1 MLSDRRLQILAVAHV
16 TLGVVTSFLAPVEL
30 FSPFGLGHI
39 PIVPFLASALCQ
51 AFLLSFWVAASQ
63 AATWMRL
70 AGLVAGAVY
79 LEALVPAGLRREVM
93 GISTIT
99 IVVTTA
105 TLLVVRWLGVSCRR
119 QDDARQSARPGPD
132 GLRFSIRGLM
142 IFTAVVALI
151 CALARALEGYR
162 NPFLFIPVWALC
174 FVAVGLV
181 SLWAVLGHAYPLRRG
196 PVVFV
201 LSPVLGAF
209 FAFAA
214 GVHQAGWI
222 YILLIM
228 LLYPATL
235 LASLLVVRSC
245 GYRLVRRTVP
255 ITGPPDD
262 GGRCERADG
271 PTLV

>member
-1 MLSDRRLQILAVAHV
+1 MPGDKRFQYLAVAHV
-16 TLGVVTSFLAPVEL
+16 VLGVVTSVLAHVEL
-30 FSPFGLGHI
+30 PMPFGLGHI
-39 PIVPFLASALCQ
+39 PVVPFLASALCQ

-70 AGLVAGAVY
+70 GGLVAGAAY
-79 LEALVPAGLRREVM
+79 LEALVPTGFRREVI

-105 TLLVVRWLGVSCRR
+105 TLLVVRWLGVRFTR
-119 QDDARQSARPGPD
+119 QDDAGQSARQEPE

-151 CALARALEGYR
+151 CAVARALEGSR
-162 NPFLFIPVWALC
+162 NPFLLILVWALC
-174 FVAVGLV
+174 FVAVGLI
-181 SLWAVLGHAYPLRRG
+181 SLWAVLGNAHPLRRS

-214 GVHQAGWI
+214 GAHQAGWI

-228 LLYPATL
+228 LLYPSAL
-235 LASLLVVRSC
+235 LGSLLVVRSC
-245 GYRLVRRTVP
+245 GYRLVRRTV
-255 ITGPPDD
+255 DS
-262 GGRCERADG
+262 EAD
-271 PTLV
+271 